1 MTTWRLKYFIMR
13 RTVPD
18 KLAEKC
24 ADNMPDEMVENIPDR
39 VAKNKDTKQS
49 THEAQ
54 IAWKH
59 WLTKATDKVPDNFA
73 GQVPGNMPDAVTAM

>member
-1 MTTWRLKYFIMR
+1 MRNKKLHSSDHMTFKNILTRYSIMR

-54 IAWKH
+54 I
-59 WLTKATDKVPDNFA
+59 V
-73 GQVPGNMPDAVTAM
+73 

>member
-1 MTTWRLKYFIMR
+1 MR

-54 IAWKH
+54 I
-59 WLTKATDKVPDNFA
+59 V
-73 GQVPGNMPDAVTAM
+73 